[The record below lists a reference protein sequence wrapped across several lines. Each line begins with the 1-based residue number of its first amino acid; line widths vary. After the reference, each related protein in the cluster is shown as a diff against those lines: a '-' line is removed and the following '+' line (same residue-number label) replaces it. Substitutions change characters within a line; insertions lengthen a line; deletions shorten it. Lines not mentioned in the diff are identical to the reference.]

1 MTMKTTLHLLQQAS
15 HSMETATSV
24 ESKGTK
30 LANVVRSIR
39 SSVSIAEGRDTRR
52 SSAGSLRPTRARGPI
67 GIWTILQKSVL
78 KLKTKVEKSSFK
90 HPISVMG
97 MSH

>member
-1 MTMKTTLHLLQQAS
+1 MA
-15 HSMETATSV
+15 TATSV

-39 SSVSIAEGRDTRR
+39 SSVSIAEGQDTRR
-52 SSAGSLRPTRARGPI
+52 SSAGSLRPTRARGSI
-67 GIWTILQKSVL
+67 GIWTILQRSVF

-90 HPISVMG
+90 HLISVMG